1 MIRRLF
7 FTCSSLLLVVMREVK
22 ASSKVELI
30 DPCGRFDG
38 RFEDP
43 TVFLVASVVLL
54 HVLLETIFLSPFA
67 S

>member
-1 MIRRLF
+1 
-7 FTCSSLLLVVMREVK
+7 MREVK

-30 DPCGRFDG
+30 DPCG